1 MKVQVTVS
9 PALRVMF
16 VTGLPSEQVALACRQ
31 SNGTVS
37 AMLYPEPGLGTVNVF
52 DWPLARLNPV
62 VQVGANSNACVLSS
76 GFVVLRTMIV
86 AGCGGGGPISRI
98 NVALQKTVTVSLV
111 RRYAHPVY
119 GKQVTRTKKVKA
131 RNDHGAKAGDTV
143 RIMETR
149 PLAKTVNWR
158 VTEIV
163 ERAK

>member
-1 MKVQVTVS
+1 MAEQTKTPRTRRKVRQGIVTS
-9 PALRVMF
+9 DKM
-16 VTGLPSEQVALACRQ
+16 
-31 SNGTVS
+31 
-37 AMLYPEPGLGTVNVF
+37 
-52 DWPLARLNPV
+52 D
-62 VQVGANSNACVLSS
+62 
-76 GFVVLRTMIV
+76 
-86 AGCGGGGPISRI
+86 
-98 NVALQKTVTVSLV
+98 KTVTVSLV

-149 PLAKTVNWR
+149 PLAKTVCWR

>member
-1 MKVQVTVS
+1 MAEQTENPRTRRKVRMGVVS
-9 PALRVMF
+9 SDKM
-16 VTGLPSEQVALACRQ
+16 
-31 SNGTVS
+31 
-37 AMLYPEPGLGTVNVF
+37 
-52 DWPLARLNPV
+52 D
-62 VQVGANSNACVLSS
+62 
-76 GFVVLRTMIV
+76 
-86 AGCGGGGPISRI
+86 
-98 NVALQKTVTVSLV
+98 KTVTVTLV

-131 RNDHGAKAGDTV
+131 RDEHGAKTGDTV

>member
-1 MKVQVTVS
+1 MAEPTEQPRTRRKIRMGIVS
-9 PALRVMF
+9 SDKM
-16 VTGLPSEQVALACRQ
+16 
-31 SNGTVS
+31 
-37 AMLYPEPGLGTVNVF
+37 
-52 DWPLARLNPV
+52 D
-62 VQVGANSNACVLSS
+62 
-76 GFVVLRTMIV
+76 
-86 AGCGGGGPISRI
+86 
-98 NVALQKTVTVSLV
+98 KTVTVTLV

-131 RNDHGAKAGDTV
+131 RDEHGAKAGDTV

>member
-1 MKVQVTVS
+1 MNMAEQTSTTRTRRKVRQGVVTS
-9 PALRVMF
+9 DKM
-16 VTGLPSEQVALACRQ
+16 
-31 SNGTVS
+31 
-37 AMLYPEPGLGTVNVF
+37 
-52 DWPLARLNPV
+52 
-62 VQVGANSNACVLSS
+62 
-76 GFVVLRTMIV
+76 
-86 AGCGGGGPISRI
+86 
-98 NVALQKTVTVSLV
+98 QKTVTVSLV

-131 RNDHGAKAGDTV
+131 RNEVDAKQGDTV